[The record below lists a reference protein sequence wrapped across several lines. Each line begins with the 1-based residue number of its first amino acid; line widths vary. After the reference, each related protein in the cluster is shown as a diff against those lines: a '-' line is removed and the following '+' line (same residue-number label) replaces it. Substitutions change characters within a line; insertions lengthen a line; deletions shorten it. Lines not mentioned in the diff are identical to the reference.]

1 MKRAPIP
8 RLATTAAAFA
18 LACGGGCTPKV
29 ALEAPKEPI
38 VINMNVKIDHEIR
51 VKLDKDLDQ
60 AMAEDKEI
68 F

>member
-1 MKRAPIP
+1 VKNAPI
-8 RLATTAAAFA
+8 RMGLAATA
-18 LACGGGCTPKV
+18 LALAGVTACTPKV
-29 ALEAPKEPI
+29 AVEAPKEPI

-60 AMAEDKEI
+60 AMADDKEN

>member
-1 MKRAPIP
+1 VKRAPIRT
-8 RLATTAAAFA
+8 RLASAVFA
-18 LACGGGCTPKV
+18 LACGAGCTPKV

-51 VKLDKDLDQ
+51 VKLDKDLEQ
-60 AMAEDKEI
+60 AMADDPET